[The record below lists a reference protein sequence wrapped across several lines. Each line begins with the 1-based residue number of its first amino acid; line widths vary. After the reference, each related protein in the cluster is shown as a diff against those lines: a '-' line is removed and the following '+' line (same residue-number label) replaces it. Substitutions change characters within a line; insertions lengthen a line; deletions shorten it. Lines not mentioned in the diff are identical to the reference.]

1 MTLDE
6 YIKANDLRMQ
16 DMADQLNI
24 AYMYLSSI
32 RRRFRRPSRELAM
45 KIELM
50 TGGQV
55 TAEELRRRYEK
66 NGNE

>member
-6 YIKANDLRMQ
+6 YIKANDMRMQ
-16 DMADQLNI
+16 DMANELGI

-32 RRRFRRPSRELAM
+32 RRRFRRPSRELAN

-55 TAEELRRRYEK
+55 TAEELRRRNEK
-66 NGNE
+66 NGDK